1 MCIITIN
8 NIKLPFN
15 IFKNSKDWNIPILFG
30 IGRAGLELFYNLV
43 IIALGSYNISTML
56 ILIIARVLMF
66 GGGIGL
72 TIMDYVSARV
82 TKTKTLC
89 FLAIIFH
96 AIMNGV
102 LYAIEI
108 NYIQTIENFDSF
120 FMIVMA
126 SIIILISSFIYKN
139 NKVKSKV

>member
-1 MCIITIN
+1 
-8 NIKLPFN
+8 
-15 IFKNSKDWNIPILFG
+15 
-30 IGRAGLELFYNLV
+30 
-43 IIALGSYNISTML
+43 
-56 ILIIARVLMF
+56 MF